1 MGFSL
6 FNISELENGWGTY
19 PIAGWVDT
27 PGYAEDVV
35 SHPTLPYAFI
45 ACGTGGFFIV
55 DYTDSANVKVIGS
68 YSTGG
73 YAKEVIYKNNKA
85 YVTTGTRGLQIFDVS
100 NLSSP
105 VLIGTVETELAM
117 GLALDDKYV
126 YLADESE
133 GLIIISIP

>member
-6 FNISELENGWGTY
+6 FNISELQNGWGTY
-19 PIAGWVDT
+19 PIAGWIDT

-35 SHPTLPYAFI
+35 AHPTLPYAFL

-55 DYTDSANVKVIGS
+55 DYSDSANVKVIGS

-73 YAKEVIYKNNKA
+73 YAKEVNYKNNKA
-85 YVTTGTRGLQIFDVS
+85 YVTTGARGLQIFDVS

-117 GLALDDKYV
+117 GLAVDDKYV
-126 YLADESE
+126 YVADESE